1 MTNDIKPDVPAID
14 DDADLDL
21 TIEELDDVSAG
32 LKASTFACVACPYS
46 CFSSIMD

>member
-1 MTNDIKPDVPAID
+1 MNNGINNEAPAID
-14 DDADLDL
+14 ADIELDL

-32 LKASTFACVACPYS
+32 LRASTFACVACPYS

>member
-1 MTNDIKPDVPAID
+1 MNSNELITDAPAF
-14 DDADLDL
+14 DDAELDL

-32 LKASTFACVACPYS
+32 MRASTFACVACPYS